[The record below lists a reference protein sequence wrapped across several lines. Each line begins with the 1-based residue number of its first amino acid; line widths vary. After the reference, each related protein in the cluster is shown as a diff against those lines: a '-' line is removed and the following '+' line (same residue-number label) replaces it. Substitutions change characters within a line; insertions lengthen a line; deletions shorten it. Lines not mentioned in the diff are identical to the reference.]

1 MDFLKRK
8 YTLGEEVFNAISHGT
23 GALLSIAGTVVLII
37 FCAIYADSRAVATAS
52 IYGACL
58 ILLYTMSTLYH
69 AISNEKAKKIFRI
82 LDHNTIFLMIAGT
95 YTPYTISCL
104 NNKTGWILFGC
115 IWGSAIIG
123 IVLSS
128 INIKKFSKVSTLCYL
143 IMGWAVIFAIKPLY
157 ETISTLSLILLLA
170 GGLFYSIGIIFYVK
184 RELKYMHS
192 VWHLFV
198 IGGSIMHYF
207 SIFLALVEV

>member
-69 AISNEKAKKIFRI
+69 AISNEKAKKVFRI